1 MIEEGVNMDFFKEWM
16 MTLLAM
22 IIMVGIPTLLASIS
36 YLLIEYLGFIGLG
49 IVLFIL
55 FSLLI
60 TLKNRYE

>member
-1 MIEEGVNMDFFKEWM
+1 MDFLKEWM

-22 IIMVGIPTLLASIS
+22 VIAVGIPTLLASIS

-60 TLKNRYE
+60 TLKNRCD

>member
-1 MIEEGVNMDFFKEWM
+1 MDFFKEWM

-60 TLKNRYE
+60 TLKNRGE

>member
-1 MIEEGVNMDFFKEWM
+1 MDFFKEWM
-16 MTLLAM
+16 KNLLSM
-22 IIMVGIPTLLASIS
+22 IIGISIPTLLASIS

-60 TLKNRYE
+60 TLKNRGE